1 MENNKLEITAIMKIP
16 RGKLKEFKQLA
27 AETIRVT
34 HEKDT
39 GTIKY
44 DIFINSDETESEIRM
59 VYENLEAFLEH
70 SVNLSEILE
79 KIYID
84 FPVDHVNIYGQP
96 SPELLEA
103 LKGVDIRV
111 YSFSLGLEE
120 FIEN

>member
-1 MENNKLEITAIMKIP
+1 MENNKLEISAIMKIP

-34 HEKDT
+34 QEKDT
-39 GTIKY
+39 GTIRY

-59 VYENLEAFLEH
+59 VYENLEAFFEH
-70 SVNLSEILE
+70 SVNLSETLE
-79 KIYID
+79 KVYID
-84 FPVDHVNIYGQP
+84 FPIDHVNIYCQP

-111 YSFSLGLEE
+111 YSFFQGLEE
-120 FIEN
+120 LIEH

>member
-1 MENNKLEITAIMKIP
+1 MENNKLEISAIMNIP
-16 RGKLKEFKQLA
+16 KGKLEEFKQLA

-39 GTIKY
+39 GTIKF

-59 VYENLEAFLEH
+59 IYENSEACLDH
-70 SVNLSEILE
+70 TVNLSETLE
-79 KIYID
+79 KAYID
-84 FPVDHVNIYGQP
+84 FPIDHVNIYGQP

-111 YSFSLGLEE
+111 YSFSQGLEE
-120 FIEN
+120 LIEN